1 MDPQKKLTYVEYL
14 AFLMLFAAYADQNL
28 SKEEIL
34 DIIDH
39 IGKAEYVKMKELIL
53 SMNDQQRIDLIL
65 EHKKEFLVSADK
77 VDQALADIKEVFLSD
92 QIFTQVEKFHYHF
105 LSNFLRKE

>member
-1 MDPQKKLTYVEYL
+1 MVPQEKLTYNEYL

-34 DIIDH
+34 RILDH
-39 IGKAEYVKMKELIL
+39 IGKAEYVKMKDLIQ

-65 EHKKEFLVSADK
+65 EHKNEFLISTEK
-77 VDQALADIKEVFLSD
+77 VDQVLADIEDVFLSD
-92 QIFTQVEKFHYHF
+92 QKFSQVEKFHYHF
-105 LSNFLRKE
+105 LSNFLREN